1 MKSMTSEARA
11 ALAAKMK
18 VVINDPEMR
27 RRVSDATKKA
37 MRDIAERTP
46 DLRLLLDAWTQ
57 ARPWAREQFLR
68 QNIRKRFL
76 EELLSPLFVDRV
88 SETKSATE
96 GPAR

>member
-1 MKSMTSEARA
+1 
-11 ALAAKMK
+11 
-18 VVINDPEMR
+18 V
-27 RRVSDATKKA
+27 
-37 MRDIAERTP
+37 
-46 DLRLLLDAWTQ
+46 LDAWTR

-88 SETKSATE
+88 SETKSAPE